1 MAKTCVNN
9 YKKQLDSRVT
19 KNETDKKFYV
29 MTLNIV
35 PLLSRKCQTISF
47 SDKNNISFLGLL
59 ILSLSYSFHLSIV
72 DRRYHIDIPNCE

>member
-1 MAKTCVNN
+1 MRNMAKTCVNN

-47 SDKNNISFLGLL
+47 SS
-59 ILSLSYSFHLSIV
+59 
-72 DRRYHIDIPNCE
+72 RTTR